1 MRRKDEMV
9 SHRTGTGTEEFK
21 LREVSET
28 PKREIQS
35 HVYSAPAEDMIQFRE
50 FDKPDSDR
58 VTEY

>member
-1 MRRKDEMV
+1 MV

-21 LREVSET
+21 LREEGDPESRVLGPSG
-28 PKREIQS
+28 S
-35 HVYSAPAEDMIQFRE
+35 EDMIQFRE